1 MPRFKR
7 FCTCLLAAVLLIPA
21 LSAHDDAIRLS
32 TFQPEVNTQDES
44 LVAVQNLGKTD
55 FDSTLATLLDGLDT
69 VHIGNACIFSLSIT
83 SIPLLLSEDNRG
95 CYRSVAAPV
104 GRAPPA

>member
-1 MPRFKR
+1 MPRLKR

-21 LSAHDDAIRLS
+21 ISAHDDAIRLS
-32 TFQPEVNTQDES
+32 AFQTVVNTQDES
-44 LVAVQNLGKTD
+44 LVAVHLGKTD

-69 VHIGNACIFSLSIT
+69 IHIGNACIFSLSIT
-83 SIPLLLSEDNRG
+83 FSPLLLIEESRG
-95 CYRSVAAPV
+95 CNRSVAAPA